1 MGRKALEPRRFL
13 FGRLFAHYGDTG
25 EITVMFKFASKEDAR
40 KIYDGDAYRE
50 LIPKRLAVTSHHFA
64 VLVDGP
70 S

>member
-1 MGRKALEPRRFL
+1 
-13 FGRLFAHYGDTG
+13 
-25 EITVMFKFASKEDAR
+25 MFKFASKEDAR